1 MSIGSFT
8 AESGRQDFLNLF
20 VNQLKYQNP
29 LEPVGQEEF
38 LQQLAQMST
47 VEGLENLNK
56 KFDDLLALETLSSSA
71 ELLGLTATY
80 GQFENQSGVIDEVG
94 HNDGQVL
101 VRIGDQ
107 LIPMSDVVSVAHTE
121 EPAELTG
128 AELAAEVAAGNSD
141 NGDSGDDEGDSG
153 SE

>member
-107 LIPMSDVVSVAHTE
+107 LIPMSDVVSVAQTE

-141 NGDSGDDEGDSG
+141 NGDSGDDDGDSG
-153 SE
+153 GE